1 MSAAPANSVA
11 FQNYAYN
18 YIPATANLMHGIGEV
33 AEDDAWN
40 AIKDILPDEL
50 GPLTGSL
57 NYHLTQLAM
66 IKMGLNWF
74 KTSIELMIHTQS
86 TLQTNRNM
94 DVSAQRM
101 ADRIEK
107 EKTMRSWLS
116 YDVSYHLQEIDR
128 IVLHAKLIAPEN
140 TAIPSV

>member
-1 MSAAPANSVA
+1 MSAPPANPVA

-40 AIKDILPDEL
+40 AIKDALPDDITA
-50 GPLTGSL
+50 LTASL
-57 NYHLTQLAM
+57 NYHLSQLAM
-66 IKMGLNWF
+66 IKMGLDWF
-74 KTSIELMIHTQS
+74 KVSIELMAHTIVNIQGS
-86 TLQTNRNM
+86 AHM
-94 DVSAQRM
+94 EVSAQRM

-128 IVLHAKLIAPEN
+128 IVLHAKDIAPEN